1 MIPTPQLEPRLDDNA
16 LVVIAAA
23 DHVAQ
28 LLPNPT
34 VQFRAGFT
42 VTERLDGVTLA
53 ALKEMGRQVI

>member
-1 MIPTPQLEPRLDDNA
+1 MIPTPRFEPRLDDNA

-23 DHVAQ
+23 DHVAE
-28 LLPNPT
+28 LLPNDT
-34 VQFRAGFT
+34 RGFT

>member
-1 MIPTPQLEPRLDDNA
+1 MIPMPQFEPRLDDNA

-28 LLPNPT
+28 LLPDDS
-34 VQFRAGFT
+34 RGFT

-53 ALKEMGRQVI
+53 ALKEMGRKVI

>member
-1 MIPTPQLEPRLDDNA
+1 MIPMPQFEPRLDDNA

-28 LLPNPT
+28 LLPDDS
-34 VQFRAGFT
+34 RGFT

>member
-1 MIPTPQLEPRLDDNA
+1 MIPMPQFEPRLDDNA

-23 DHVAQ
+23 DHVAG
-28 LLPNPT
+28 LLPDSS
-34 VQFRAGFT
+34 RGFT